1 MEDNK
6 KVKLTKEGYQDLINE
21 LEDLETNQKQKNIEA
36 IADARGQGDLSENAD
51 YSAAREEQGRIYQ
64 RIGEIKEILK
74 HYEIIDTKI
83 FKIVLNGRI
92 EKQVEIVGKLEA
104 DPLNNKISDESP
116 LGKAIKSLNKGE
128 EKDFDSETGKKINV
142 KIVDIL

>member
-1 MEDNK
+1 MEENK
-6 KVKLTKEGYQDLINE
+6 KIKLTKDGYRELIEE
-21 LEDLETNQKQKNIEA
+21 LDDLENNQKQKNIEA

-64 RIGEIKEILK
+64 RIAEIKEILK
-74 HYEIIDTKI
+74 HYEIIDSKV

-92 EKQVEIVGKLEA
+92 EKTVEIVGKLEA

-128 EKDFDSETGKKINV
+128 KKDFDSETGKKVTVEIL
-142 KIVDIL
+142 DIL

>member
-1 MEDNK
+1 MEENK
-6 KVKLTKEGYQDLINE
+6 KIKLTKDGYRELIEE
-21 LEDLETNQKQKNIEA
+21 LDDLENNQKQKNIEA

-64 RIGEIKEILK
+64 RIAEIKEILK
-74 HYEIIDTKI
+74 HYEIIDSKV

-92 EKQVEIVGKLEA
+92 EKTVEIVGKLEA

-128 EKDFDSETGKKINV
+128 KKDFDSETGKKVNV
-142 KIVDIL
+142 EILDIL